1 MDSTKETKPYRD
13 QQRIATLRSSIASLE
28 AKHARLEAD
37 LASVTTQ
44 LKDNPNTTCERYT
57 QLLHEYNDIK
67 DVGQGLMGLL
77 ADARGVRQIEVEK
90 EFGVSEED

>member
-1 MDSTKETKPYRD
+1 MDPIKETKSYRD
-13 QQRIATLRSSIASLE
+13 QQRIATLRASIASLE
-28 AKHARLEAD
+28 AKHAQLEAS
-37 LASVTTQ
+37 LTSVTTQ
-44 LKDNPNTTCERYT
+44 LIDNPNTTCERYT

-67 DVGQGLMGLL
+67 DVGQGLMGLI

>member
-1 MDSTKETKPYRD
+1 MDPTKETKSCRD
-13 QQRIATLRSSIASLE
+13 QQRIATLRASIASLE
-28 AKHARLEAD
+28 AKNAQLEAS
-37 LASVTTQ
+37 LTSVTNQ
-44 LKDNPNTTCERYT
+44 LIDNPNTTCERYT

-67 DVGQGLMGLL
+67 DVGQGLMGLI

>member
-1 MDSTKETKPYRD
+1 MDPTKETKSYRD
-13 QQRIATLRSSIASLE
+13 QQRIDTLRASIASLE
-28 AKHARLEAD
+28 AKHAQLEAN

-44 LKDNPNTTCERYT
+44 LIDNPNTTCERYT

-67 DVGQGLMGLL
+67 DVGQGLMGLI
-77 ADARGVRQIEVEK
+77 ADVRGVRQIEVEK